1 MVGCGGFLS
10 FSLVFCR
17 FGGRLETTLY
27 IHFTRRWVETRRHSS
42 APRESEDEKKAEK
55 RAVLRS
61 WRFCRGRICQRGG
74 PVQLTTSASHTYW
87 TSPLSRS
94 AYTASLT
101 AARHQVSVP
110 GVGGATAP
118 FTTSTAPI
126 SANMS
131 SLRRVMSRVR
141 RKSPTLLCL
150 HRYAAMVSPPPFHK
164 EEAPRVWVGW
174 RRWVSGLWGLW

>member
-1 MVGCGGFLS
+1 MFSCCGFLS

-17 FGGRLETTLY
+17 LGGRLETTLY
-27 IHFTRRWVETRRHSS
+27 IHFTRRWVGEAPFFGASRRRR
-42 APRESEDEKKAEK
+42 REITGKNAI
-55 RAVLRS
+55 LRS
-61 WRFCRGRICQRGG
+61 WRLCGAYVEFINR

-87 TSPLSRS
+87 TSPFWRR

-110 GVGGATAP
+110 GVGGTTTP

-126 SANMS
+126 SANS
-131 SLRRVMSRVR
+131 SDLRRVRSRVR

-150 HRYAAMVSPPPFHK
+150 HR
-164 EEAPRVWVGW
+164 
-174 RRWVSGLWGLW
+174 